1 MEGSGRVASQNS
13 LRNFNRIADGDS
25 GGGSGGGR
33 RKKDNISSIRQTSG
47 TGYEGSSEDT
57 Q

>member
-1 MEGSGRVASQNS
+1 MEVSGRVASQNL
-13 LRNFNRIADGDS
+13 LRSVNCSTSGNGGN
-25 GGGSGGGR
+25 GGGGGGN
-33 RKKDNISSIRQTSG
+33 DNISIIRQTSG

>member
-1 MEGSGRVASQNS
+1 MEVSGRVASQNL
-13 LRNFNRIADGDS
+13 LRSVNCSTSGNGC
-25 GGGSGGGR
+25 GGGGGGN
-33 RKKDNISSIRQTSG
+33 DNISIIRQTSG